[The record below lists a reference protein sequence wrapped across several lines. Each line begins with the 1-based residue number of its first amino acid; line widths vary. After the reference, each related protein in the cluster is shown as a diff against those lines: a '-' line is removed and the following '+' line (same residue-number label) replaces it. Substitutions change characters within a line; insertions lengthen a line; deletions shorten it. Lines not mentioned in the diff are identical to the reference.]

1 MIKEYCDICGNK
13 AKTKKYY
20 LPKRKDNGNVVKTK
34 KYICQECESI
44 LDVFANNFKSL
55 AKGKNIYYC
64 TSRYRISVEDNRH
77 MTYPFICR
85 E

>member
-20 LPKRKDNGNVVKTK
+20 LPKRKDNGNVVKIK

-55 AKGKNIYYC
+55 AKDKIYIIAHQDIEFLLK
-64 TSRYRISVEDNRH
+64 TIDL
-77 MTYPFICR
+77 
-85 E
+85 

>member
-20 LPKRKDNGNVVKTK
+20 LPKRKDNGNVAKTK

-55 AKGKNIYYC
+55 AKDKNIYCC
-64 TSRYRISVEDNRH
+64 TSRYRISVEDNRS
-77 MTYPFICR
+77 MTYPLIC
-85 E
+85 